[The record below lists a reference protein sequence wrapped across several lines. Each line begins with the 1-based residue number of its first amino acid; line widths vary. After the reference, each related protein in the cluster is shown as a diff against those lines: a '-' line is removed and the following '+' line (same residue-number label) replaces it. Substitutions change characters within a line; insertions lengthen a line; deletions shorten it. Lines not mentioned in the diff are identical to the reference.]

1 MKRTGQIIP
10 TLVIEERALLRE
22 GITSLLHDTAYKIVA
37 SVASV
42 AEVPKLKLPSG
53 PQMLAILGLRDE
65 PSETLQAVRS
75 LREVIPDGKIVAIG
89 ERYGRLDFGE
99 IFECGAD
106 GIVFNVGSGEGLLK
120 VFDLTFLG
128 QQVVIL
134 DLTARSK
141 PHREEA
147 QPIVPFDPVTITAT
161 KSEREN
167 GSMTTTIRGSL
178 AVGLTAHLSDREQ
191 QVLLCV
197 ARGETNKTIA
207 RSCSITEATVKAHV
221 KAILRKIA
229 LRNRTQAALWAV
241 EKGLLYHHHLVGQHG
256 VIGDSENLS
265 VHDVSVEDPS
275 LKVVRQFQTAR

>member
-1 MKRTGQIIP
+1 VRRTGQIIP

-42 AEVPKLKLPSG
+42 AEIPKLKLPSG

-134 DLTARSK
+134 DSTARSK

-147 QPIVPFDPVTITAT
+147 QPIVPFDRVTITAP

-167 GSMTTTIRGSL
+167 GSMTTTIRRSL

-241 EKGLLYHHHLVGQHG
+241 EKGLYHHHLVEQHG

-265 VHDVSVEDPS
+265 AHDVSVKDPG
-275 LKVVRQFQTAR
+275 LKVVRQFHTAR